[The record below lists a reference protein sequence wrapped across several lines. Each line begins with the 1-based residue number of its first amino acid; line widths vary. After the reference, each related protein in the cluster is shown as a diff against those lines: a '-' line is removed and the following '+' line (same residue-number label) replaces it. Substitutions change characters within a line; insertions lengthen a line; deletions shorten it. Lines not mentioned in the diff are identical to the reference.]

1 MCWNSRFIQ
10 EKSMKKNNFKVGLSS
25 IVLVAS
31 NLLTSSSGQAFA
43 LERSC
48 VQEVESVLSV
58 ESSEYVMSIRDCD
71 LSGFNFS
78 GLNLHA
84 DFTFVNLTGANFS
97 NSTLDLAILGSNLT
111 GADFTSAELSLS
123 LSNDAELGSA
133 NLSDTTLAFY
143 SCADVDLTDLNL
155 TVAREIKSLVQL
167 FKWDNCILPPRYR
180 AVKFGWRATGLLGPR
195 VNLSGR
201 TGVSLHDLTANIGA
215 YQVIDLREANLSY
228 QNIPEKWSYRLD
240 GANLQGAIIG
250 SSLAWGCNIKGTPIQ
265 IPKRSKI
272 VGDCL
277 FGTESDFSGY
287 DLSGMNLDG
296 VDLAGYKLYGANI
309 SGTELRGAK
318 NFSGVFAS
326 NLQGIP
332 KSLPVG
338 YQLRFGF
345 FLGLGL
351 DNNGANF
358 SGKDLTSINLFGCK
372 MDGSKFDSTNL
383 TQANLS
389 SCFLAG
395 SSMTNANVTKGN
407 LWGSNLTNANLTGA
421 TLTGANIA
429 SATLGTAN
437 LTNVVSGGL
446 RGIPKSLPKNW
457 RLVGGYLVGPSANL
471 VNAKLS
477 KLNLSKID
485 LSKADLKGADLTG
498 SNLSLCNLQGAS
510 LVGAKLGGTIMLN
523 SKLDSRSHGIR
534 VIGIPKS
541 LPKGW
546 KVVAGVLKK
555 S

>member
-1 MCWNSRFIQ
+1 
-10 EKSMKKNNFKVGLSS
+10 MKKNNFKVGLSS

-31 NLLTSSSGQAFA
+31 NLLTGSSGQAFA

-58 ESSEYVMSIRDCD
+58 ESSKYVMSVRDCD
-71 LSGFNFS
+71 LSGFDFS
-78 GLNLHA
+78 GLNLAA
-84 DFTFVNLTGANFS
+84 DFTFVNLTGAYFS
-97 NSTLDLAILGSNLT
+97 NSTLDLAIIGSNLT
-111 GADFTSAELSLS
+111 GADFTSAELSLI

-133 NLSDTTLAFY
+133 NLSDTTLTFY

-155 TVAREIKSLVQL
+155 TVAREIKSWVRG
-167 FKWDNCILPPRYR
+167 WDNCILPPRYR
-180 AVKFGWRATGLLGPR
+180 EVKSSSRGTWLLGPR
-195 VNLSGR
+195 VNLSGKG
-201 TGVSLHDLTANIGA
+201 TGVYLHDVTANIGA

-240 GANLQGAIIG
+240 GANLKGAIIG
-250 SSLAWGCNIKGTPIQ
+250 SSLAWGCDIKGTPLQ

-296 VDLAGYKLYGANI
+296 VDLTGTKLYGANI

-318 NFSGVFAS
+318 NFSLVLAS

-332 KSLPVG
+332 KSLPVD

-345 FLGLGL
+345 FLGPGSNL
-351 DNNGANF
+351 NGANL
-358 SGKDLTSINLFGCK
+358 SGKNLTSINFFGCN
-372 MDGSKFDSTNL
+372 MGGSKLDSTNL

-395 SSMTNANVTKGN
+395 SSMTKANVTKGN
-407 LWGSNLTNANLTGA
+407 LGGSDLTNVNLTGA
-421 TLTGANIA
+421 TLTEANIA
-429 SATLGTAN
+429 SASLGTAN

-510 LVGAKLGGTIMLN
+510 LVGAKLGGAIMLN
-523 SKLDSRSHGIR
+523 AKLDSRSHGIR
-534 VIGIPKS
+534 VTGIPKS